1 MRFLFIYSFG
11 GFFSLLQTYGRHLPF
26 PRDNISLMTRVPA
39 FLNVVFLQ
47 VRIQPP
53 IPYKKNFLELVFRT
67 KNMLNM
73 RHPQVSVRLSQG
85 KT

>member
-39 FLNVVFLQ
+39 FLNVVFLPSTNPAANS
-47 VRIQPP
+47 I
-53 IPYKKNFLELVFRT
+53 
-67 KNMLNM
+67 
-73 RHPQVSVRLSQG
+73 
-85 KT
+85 